1 MSPTEFSAAILR
13 WYQVSG
19 RKTLPWQ
26 QNINPYKVWV
36 SEIMLQQT
44 QVSTV
49 LDYYQR
55 FIQRFADI
63 QQLAQAPLDEVLH
76 LWTGLGY
83 YSRARN
89 LHKTAQIICQEFSG
103 SFPSSVEALSNLPGI
118 GRSTAGA
125 IASLSMQVRAPILDG
140 NVKRVLARYSAE
152 LEHPGTSAATKR
164 LWLLA
169 EQLTPEQ
176 GFAQYNQAMMDMGAT
191 LCTRS
196 RPQCDACPINDGC
209 AAFKQNLQHSLPTP
223 RPKKQLP
230 KKTTVMLIISD
241 PQQQVMLY
249 QRPAQGLWGG
259 LFSLP
264 ELDDLT
270 QLDVFVQKHQLKCL
284 SQQQLPSLTHKFS
297 HFELTIE
304 PWLIQLA
311 EQPICLAESGWLWY
325 NTKLPQAIG
334 LAAPIKKLLG
344 QQFKLV
350 D

>member
-1 MSPTEFSAAILR
+1 MSPQEFSAAIVR

-26 QNINPYKVWV
+26 QDINPYKVWV

-49 LDYYQR
+49 IDYYQR

-89 LHKTAQIICQEFSG
+89 LHKTAQIICQDYTG
-103 SFPSSVEALSNLPGI
+103 NFPSSVDALSKLPGI

-125 IASLSMQVRAPILDG
+125 IVSLSMQVRAPILDG

-196 RPQCDACPINDGC
+196 RPQCDSCPVRKGC
-209 AAFKQNLQHSLPTP
+209 SALKQNLQQSLPVP

-230 KKTTVMLIISD
+230 KKTSIMLIISD

-249 QRPAQGLWGG
+249 QRPPQGLWGG

-264 ELDDLT
+264 ELDDLA
-270 QLDVFVQKHQLKCL
+270 QLDAFMHKHQLKSL
-284 SQQQLPSLTHKFS
+284 DQQPLPPLTHKFS

-311 EQPICLAESGWLWY
+311 EQPICLAESGWFWY

-334 LAAPIKKLLG
+334 LAAPIKKLLR

>member
-1 MSPTEFSAAILR
+1 MSPHEFSAAIVR
-13 WYQVSG
+13 WYQAHG

-26 QNINPYKVWV
+26 QDINPYKVWV

-49 LDYYQR
+49 IGYYQR

-63 QQLAQAPLDEVLH
+63 HELAQAPLDEVLH

-89 LHKTAQIICQEFSG
+89 LHKTAQLICRDYAG
-103 SFPSSVEALSNLPGI
+103 NFPSSVDALNELPGI

-152 LEHPGTSAATKR
+152 FEHPNTSAASKR
-164 LWLLA
+164 LWQLA
-169 EQLTPEQ
+169 EQLTPAQ
-176 GFAQYNQAMMDMGAT
+176 DFAHYNQAMMDIGAT

-196 RPQCDACPINDGC
+196 RPQCDSCPVREGC
-209 AAFKQNLQHSLPTP
+209 SALKQNLQQSLPVP

-230 KKTTVMLIISD
+230 KKTSNMLIISD

-249 QRPAQGLWGG
+249 QRPPQGLWGG

-264 ELDDLT
+264 ELDDLA
-270 QLDVFVQKHQLKCL
+270 QLDAFMYKHQLKSL
-284 SQQQLPSLTHKFS
+284 DQQPLPPLTHKFS

-311 EQPICLAESGWLWY
+311 EQPICLAESGWFWY

-334 LAAPIKKLLG
+334 LAAPIKKLLR

-350 D
+350 N